1 MTVRR
6 VPAFL
11 DRPRERFEEAA
22 AFWTAVTGTRLSPR
36 RGDDGE
42 FATLLPE
49 SGDAWV
55 KIQAVGDGG
64 GAHLDLEVDD
74 VRAAAAGAEALG
86 AAVAAD
92 HGDWVVLRSP
102 EGRAFCLVPGEGTT
116 RRPPVFAGTRLDQV
130 CLDIAPG
137 AYEEEVAF
145 WAALTGWSPRRGSLP
160 EFTVLASPG
169 MPVRILL
176 QRLGE
181 GPGRS
186 AHVDL
191 ACADPEAAR
200 VLHERHGAACV
211 ARGRRWIVMRDPAG
225 GVYCLTER
233 DPETGALPITG

>member
-1 MTVRR
+1 MALRR
-6 VPAFL
+6 VLAFI
-11 DRPRERFEEAA
+11 DRPRESFEEAA
-22 AFWTAVTGTRLSPR
+22 AFWTAVTGMRLSPR

-49 SGDAWV
+49 TGDACA

-74 VRAAAAGAEALG
+74 VRASMTRAVALG
-86 AAVAAD
+86 AAVADD
-92 HGDWVVLRSP
+92 HGDWAVLRSP

-137 AYEEEVAF
+137 AYEEEAAF
-145 WAALTGWSPRRGSLP
+145 WQALTGWPPRRGSLP
-160 EFTVLASPG
+160 EFTVLAMPG

-181 GPGRS
+181 GHGQS
-186 AHVDL
+186 AHIDL
-191 ACADPEAAR
+191 ACADPGAAR
-200 VLHERHGAACV
+200 VRHERHGAVLV
-211 ARGRRWIVMRDPAG
+211 ARGRHWIVMRDPAG
-225 GVYCLTER
+225 GVYCLTRR
-233 DPETGALPITG
+233 DPVTGSLPG

>member
-1 MTVRR
+1 MAVRR
-6 VPAFL
+6 VLAFI
-11 DRPRERFEEAA
+11 DRPGERFGEAA

-36 RGDDGE
+36 RGDGGE

-49 SGDAWV
+49 TGDACV

-74 VRAAAAGAEALG
+74 VRAAMARAVALG
-86 AAVAAD
+86 AAVADD
-92 HGDWVVLRSP
+92 HGDWAVLRSP

-145 WAALTGWSPRRGSLP
+145 WAALTGWPPRRGSLP
-160 EFTVLASPG
+160 EFTVLAMPG

-186 AHVDL
+186 AHIDL
-191 ACADPEAAR
+191 ACADPDAAR
-200 VLHERHGAACV
+200 VRHERHGAVLV
-211 ARGRRWIVMRDPAG
+211 ARGRHWLVMRDPAG
-225 GVYCLTER
+225 GVYCLTRR
-233 DPETGALPITG
+233 DPETGSLPG

>member
-1 MTVRR
+1 MAMRR
-6 VPAFL
+6 VLAFV
-11 DRPRERFEEAA
+11 DRPRERFEETA

-49 SGDAWV
+49 SGDACV
-55 KIQAVGDGG
+55 KLQAVGGGG

-74 VRAAAAGAEALG
+74 VRAAAAEAVALG
-86 AAVAAD
+86 ADIAAD
-92 HGDWVVLRSP
+92 HGDWAVLRSP
-102 EGRAFCLVPGEGTT
+102 EGRAFCLVSWEGAA

-145 WAALTGWSPRRGSLP
+145 WAALTGWPPRRGSLP
-160 EFTVLASPG
+160 EFTVLAMPG

-176 QRLGE
+176 QRLSE

-186 AHVDL
+186 AHIDL
-191 ACADPEAAR
+191 ACADAEAAR
-200 VLHERHGAACV
+200 VLHERHGAAFV
-211 ARGRRWIVMRDPAG
+211 ARGRHWIVMRDPAG

-233 DPETGALPITG
+233 DPETGALLP

>member
-1 MTVRR
+1 MVIR
-6 VPAFL
+6 VLAFI
-11 DRPRERFEEAA
+11 DRPAERFEEAA

-49 SGDAWV
+49 TGDACV

-74 VRAAAAGAEALG
+74 VRAALAAAVALG
-86 AAVAAD
+86 AAVAED
-92 HGDWVVLRSP
+92 HGDWAVLRSP
-102 EGRAFCLVPGEGTT
+102 EGRAFCLVPGEGTA
-116 RRPPVFAGTRLDQV
+116 RRPPVFAGARLDQV

-145 WAALTGWSPRRGSLP
+145 WAALTGWPPHRGALP
-160 EFTVLASPG
+160 EFTVLAKPG

-176 QRLGE
+176 QRLGD

-200 VLHERHGAACV
+200 VRHERHGAVLV
-211 ARGRRWIVMRDPAG
+211 ARGRHWLVMRDPAG
-225 GVYCLTER
+225 GVYCLTGR
-233 DPETGALPITG
+233 DPETGSLPG

>member
-6 VPAFL
+6 VLAFI
-11 DRPRERFEEAA
+11 DRPGDRFEEAS
-22 AFWTAVTGTRLSPR
+22 AFWTTVTGTRLSPR

-42 FATLLPE
+42 FATLLPA
-49 SGDAWV
+49 SGDACV

-74 VRAAAAGAEALG
+74 VRASLTRAVALG

-92 HGDWVVLRSP
+92 HGDWAVLRSP

-116 RRPPVFAGTRLDQV
+116 RRPPAFAGTRLDQV

-160 EFTVLASPG
+160 EFTVLAMPE

-176 QRLGE
+176 QRLDK

-191 ACADPEAAR
+191 ACADPDAAR
-200 VLHERHGAACV
+200 VRHERHGAV
-211 ARGRRWIVMRDPAG
+211 LVTRGRHWLVMRDPAG
-225 GVYCLTER
+225 GVYCLTRR
-233 DPETGALPITG
+233 DPETGSLPG